1 MLDGLQEEV
10 RDGEFVED
18 VAIQQLYF
26 HRFTK
31 LWWTGNMSRSAQPA
45 MKRNATAMDIT
56 KSVRR

>member
-1 MLDGLQEEV
+1 MLDSLQEEV
-10 RDGEFVED
+10 RDGEFVEV
-18 VAIQQLYF
+18 VAPQLYF

-31 LWWTGNMSRSAQPA
+31 LWWTGNMNRSAQPA

>member
-10 RDGEFVED
+10 RDGELVEE
-18 VAIQQLYF
+18 VALLLYF

-31 LWWTGNMSRSAQPA
+31 LWWTGNTSRSAQPA
-45 MKRNATAMDIT
+45 MKRNVMAMDIT